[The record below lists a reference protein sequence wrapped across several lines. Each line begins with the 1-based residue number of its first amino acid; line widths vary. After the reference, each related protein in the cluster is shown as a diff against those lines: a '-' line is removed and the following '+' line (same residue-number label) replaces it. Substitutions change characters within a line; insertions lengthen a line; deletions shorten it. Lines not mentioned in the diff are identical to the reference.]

1 MVALRQFWDNPHMDK
16 RAKQLIPQSW
26 PNLSYSYWDVNMG
39 LEPFPDTKET
49 KVNKLLLQTVF
60 LDE

>member
-1 MVALRQFWDNPHMDK
+1 
-16 RAKQLIPQSW
+16 
-26 PNLSYSYWDVNMG
+26 LSYSYCDVIMG

-49 KVNKLLLQTVF
+49 KVNKLLMQNVF

>member
-1 MVALRQFWDNPHMDK
+1 MDK